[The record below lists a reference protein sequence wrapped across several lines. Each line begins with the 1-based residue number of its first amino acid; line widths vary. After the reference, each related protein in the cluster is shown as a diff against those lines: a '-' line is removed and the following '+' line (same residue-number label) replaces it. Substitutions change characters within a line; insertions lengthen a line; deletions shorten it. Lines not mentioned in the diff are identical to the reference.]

1 MPARRRSQP
10 SPSDATPP
18 PALRRAVGLEAVLVL
33 VVGLLFG
40 QTLSHEFVR
49 SDDVD
54 LVAGNLPFLSELSN
68 APRLFTRSYFE
79 IEGELSSLETYY
91 RPLVVLSLMLD
102 AQFGGPEPAV
112 YHRTN
117 VVLHTMVVVLLFG
130 LMMRLGAGRWAAFAA
145 ALLFAVHPLN
155 TSTVAWIAGR
165 NDSLLAVF
173 ALVSLVGLDATVRG
187 SRSSP
192 WGPGLHLAAFVLALF
207 TKETAIVLLPA
218 YAMLVWF
225 WYERPMV
232 YREVR
237 WLPWSYA
244 AAVVAWG
251 TVRQLALAGGE
262 GGATPMASMTTA
274 VGNLP
279 QLLAYVGK
287 VVFPI
292 DLHVM
297 PSVDARAL
305 GLGVLGLG
313 VLALT
318 FRRLPLRRSAV
329 VLAWFILF
337 LLPPLVVPDLP
348 AYEHRVYVPLLG
360 LALGLSQLPGLAA
373 RLGSLAWPRLVC
385 SALVVVF
392 ALLTL
397 RQLPVFRDP
406 LTFWASA
413 TRGSS
418 YAPIA
423 HVNVGRIL
431 EELGEPGRAAAEY
444 RAALAIDPLTPKA
457 NNNLGV
463 TLMAQG
469 REATARRHF
478 ERELEVNPINA
489 EAHFNIGLFEKISGR
504 PADGVPHWETAL
516 SHNSFFLPAYEELV
530 EYYRGVGDDANANAY
545 QERLEALLDPD

>member
-1 MPARRRSQP
+1 MVSM
-10 SPSDATPP
+10 AT
-18 PALRRAVGLEAVLVL
+18 
-33 VVGLLFG
+33 
-40 QTLSHEFVR
+40 T
-49 SDDVD
+49 
-54 LVAGNLPFLSELSN
+54 
-68 APRLFTRSYFE
+68 
-79 IEGELSSLETYY
+79 
-91 RPLVVLSLMLD
+91 
-102 AQFGGPEPAV
+102 
-112 YHRTN
+112 
-117 VVLHTMVVVLLFG
+117 
-130 LMMRLGAGRWAAFAA
+130 
-145 ALLFAVHPLN
+145 
-155 TSTVAWIAGR
+155 
-165 NDSLLAVF
+165 
-173 ALVSLVGLDATVRG
+173 
-187 SRSSP
+187 
-192 WGPGLHLAAFVLALF
+192 
-207 TKETAIVLLPA
+207 
-218 YAMLVWF
+218 
-225 WYERPMV
+225 
-232 YREVR
+232 
-237 WLPWSYA
+237 
-244 AAVVAWG
+244 
-251 TVRQLALAGGE
+251 
-262 GGATPMASMTTA
+262 

>member
-1 MPARRRSQP
+1 MPARRSQP
-10 SPSDATPP
+10 TLPDAP
-18 PALRRAVGLEAVLVL
+18 PAPPRAVGLGAVLVL
-33 VVGLLFG
+33 AVGLLFG
-40 QTLSHEFVR
+40 QTLSYEFVR

-68 APRLFTRSYFE
+68 APRVFTRSYFE

-102 AQFGGPEPAV
+102 AQVGGGEPAV
-112 YHRTN
+112 YHLTN
-117 VVLHTMVVVLLFG
+117 VVLHAIVVVLLFG
-130 LMMRLGAGRWAAFAA
+130 FMMRLGAGRWAAFVA

-173 ALVSLVGLDATVRG
+173 ALVSLIGLDVTVR
-187 SRSSP
+187 SRSSS
-192 WGPGLHLAAFVLALF
+192 WGPGLHVAAFVLALF
-207 TKETAIVLLPA
+207 TKETAVVLLPA
-218 YAMLVWF
+218 YAILVWL
-225 WYERPMV
+225 WYERPTI

-262 GGATPMASMTTA
+262 SGATAIATA

-313 VLALT
+313 ALAAT
-318 FRRLPLRRSAV
+318 FRRLPWRRSAA

-360 LALGLSQLPGLAA
+360 LALGLSQLPGLAG
-373 RLGSLAWPRLVC
+373 RPGYWAWPRLVC

-392 ALLTL
+392 AMLTL
-397 RQLPVFRDP
+397 GQLPVFRDP
-406 LTFWASA
+406 LTFWARA

-469 REATARRHF
+469 RDATARRHF
-478 ERELEVNPINA
+478 ERELEVNPTNA

-504 PADGVPHWETAL
+504 PADGVRHWETAL
-516 SHNSFFLPAYEELV
+516 SHNPFFIPAYEELV
-530 EYYRGVGDDANANAY
+530 EYYRGIGDDANADAY
-545 QERLEALLDPD
+545 QTRLEARLDPN